1 MTPPSTLY
9 ALFAI
14 FQSRYDVVH
23 LLIGIGLI
31 GIGLIALAT
40 IITLA
45 TKIRFRKKNQTKYYQ
60 NQITINK
67 CNYLFSLEL

>member
-45 TKIRFRKKNQTKYYQ
+45 TRKSALHLD
-60 NQITINK
+60 
-67 CNYLFSLEL
+67 YLDYRDGMKLKPLT